1 MSLVNWRKICFFE
14 NKSILIQPHCW
25 HEETVPVQCS
35 FFIDQ
40 SNKKMA
46 KLNWHD
52 IILTWHETHAPMQ
65 SNIAF
70 HFPLSHFLQP
80 WNCKSS
86 YEKGQIEDLQNWLER
101 PSSEND
107 LNAAQQL
114 KSSIS
119 SRDQISTLQIWIRCY
134 LRCWWTHAWKSQS
147 FLHSNDSSVNLRP
160 HFCMSSCSA
169 SLAACPHIRSVAAWI
184 IPCH

>member
-1 MSLVNWRKICFFE
+1 MKKQFQCNVLFYR
-14 NKSILIQPHCW
+14 SIEQ
-25 HEETVPVQCS
+25 
-35 FFIDQ
+35 
-40 SNKKMA
+40 KMA

-52 IILTWHETHAPMQ
+52 IIPTWHETHAPMQ

-119 SRDQISTLQIWIRCY
+119 SRAQISTLKIWIRCY

-147 FLHSNDSSVNLRP
+147 FLHSNYSVNLRP
-160 HFCMSSCSA
+160 HFCMSSCAA
-169 SLAACPHIRSVAAWI
+169 SLSACPHIRNQIDICRGLNHSMPLTKMLPNSFVTRGTYLQTG
-184 IPCH
+184 